1 MDTLPNMAR
10 AVKPRPYVSAQ
21 RTRQAEATRRRIL
34 DAALVLFTVDG
45 YAATT
50 IDQIA
55 AAADVSVPTV
65 YKAFRTKRAILEQLV
80 DAVMAGDSKAGNLAE
95 QEWFKEQLAAPDAR
109 RQLELVARNA
119 RRLYERSGSLLR
131 VVRDAAAS
139 DADIAELW
147 EQISRRRRQ
156 RSRTTARN
164 LTSKPGRLR
173 HHTDVVADILWTQ
186 TAPDLWHMLVR
197 DARWTS
203 ERYERWLADA
213 LETLLLS

>member
-1 MDTLPNMAR
+1 MSDT
-10 AVKPRPYVSAQ
+10 VKPRRYLSAQ
-21 RTRQAEATRRRIL
+21 RTRQAEATRQRIL
-34 DAALVLFTVDG
+34 DAALALFTEGG
-45 YAATT
+45 YTTTT
-50 IDQIA
+50 IEQIA
-55 AAADVSVPTV
+55 AAGDVSIPTV
-65 YKAFRTKRAILEQLV
+65 YKAFRTKRAILELLA
-80 DAVMAGDSKAGNLAE
+80 DAVMAGDPKARNLAE
-95 QEWFKEQLAAPDAR
+95 QAWFKEQLAALDAR

-119 RRLYERSGSLLR
+119 RRMYDRSGALLR

-139 DADIAELW
+139 DPDIAELW

-186 TAPDLWHMLVR
+186 TAPDMWHMLVR
-197 DARWTS
+197 EAGWTP

-213 LETLLLS
+213 LKALLLS